1 MNFNYLKPGVGNAA
15 SYQVAGIPWYTSSV
29 APALSTTSTV
39 VNLPQ
44 VTKFVTI
51 KNKSTTDDSLR
62 ITFNNESVVDND
74 NYFLLEAGESF
85 SADFRVTDIH
95 LISDNETPVPFT
107 IVNGLTNIQRQ
118 EMTQTTPKAPN
129 LLKWAQKQKLFVEE
143 QLETTSDIFFGRYF
157 RTTQDENK
165 IFISALY
172 EDGPAG
178 EFRGGAIYVFEN
190 IDGEFIRTK
199 KISPPTNIGDL
210 TDFDFGRRLVI
221 NNDGTKIITPQGE
234 KFYIFEQNGD
244 SYELTQEGNFPT
256 GVQFVSEK
264 TFLSA
269 DEKYIFAPMAYDKR
283 YVTNGG
289 SVLIYA
295 SSSVGYQLAQEITAS
310 FNIDGTPKGPTVY
323 DEFGGNIFITTDSQK
338 LFATALGDDE
348 AANSAGAVY
357 IYQSS
362 SAGYQVVQKLTA
374 SYNVDGSPET
384 DLETDRFGISIGG
397 TPDGNI
403 LAVGSY
409 TDDENGFD
417 AGAVYIFQSSS
428 AGYQQV
434 QKLTASFNTDGTPE
448 TSPEK
453 DSFGYGK
460 VSFSDDGNVL
470 SIYAMGDEEDG
481 GGGDYF
487 NGSGAVYIY
496 ISSSA
501 GYVQQDKLISLYNT
515 DGTLETP
522 IQSQAFGSNHEL
534 LSDGKTLLSHGRDE
548 EFGGLYR
555 FLYVFRYT
563 RDY

>member
-1 MNFNYLKPGVGNAA
+1 MKTARG
-15 SYQVAGIPWYTSSV
+15 
-29 APALSTTSTV
+29 
-39 VNLPQ
+39 
-44 VTKFVTI
+44 
-51 KNKSTTDDSLR
+51 
-62 ITFNNESVVDND
+62 
-74 NYFLLEAGESF
+74 
-85 SADFRVTDIH
+85 
-95 LISDNETPVPFT
+95 
-107 IVNGLTNIQRQ
+107 
-118 EMTQTTPKAPN
+118 
-129 LLKWAQKQKLFVEE
+129 LLKGDLKIMFFYRNPLKWVEKQKLFVEE

-165 IFISALY
+165 IFISALH

-221 NNDGTKIITPQGE
+221 NNDGTKIITPQFE

-256 GVQFVSEK
+256 GVKFVSEK

-269 DEKYIFAPMAYDKR
+269 DEKYIFAPMGYDGR

-348 AANSAGAVY
+348 AANNAGAVY

-434 QKLTASFNTDGTPE
+434 QKLTASFNTDETPE

-470 SIYAMGDEEDG
+470 SIYARGDEEDG

-487 NGSGAVYIY
+487 DGSGAVYIY

-522 IQSQAFGSNHEL
+522 IQLQAFGSNHEL
-534 LSDGKTLLSHGRDE
+534 LSDGRTLLSYGRDE

-555 FLYVFRYT
+555 FLYVFKYT